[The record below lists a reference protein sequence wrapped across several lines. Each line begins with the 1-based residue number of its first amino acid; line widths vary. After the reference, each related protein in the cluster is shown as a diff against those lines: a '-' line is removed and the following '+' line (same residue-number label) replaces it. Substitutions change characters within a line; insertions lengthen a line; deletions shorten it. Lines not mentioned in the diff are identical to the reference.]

1 MLMMINYNSLQVNK
15 ILLSTMPC
23 RLISSTA
30 TSATNKKE
38 NDKAPISIDNQTTAL
53 VPIDEEVSKRIA
65 PYSVSDYNPVFLSR
79 PTTKRV
85 NDILLL
91 RSKITPE
98 EVTLY
103 MKKKWGWV
111 YEIEFNY
118 SKPSYNAEYLD
129 KLSQNSDKLNQNS
142 DNLNQNSD
150 NLDQLSPNIAKL
162 SLNSDKLSQN
172 SAKLSQNSDK
182 LGLIAVPQVKL
193 IKNTDIISKLTPEFC
208 H

>member
-15 ILLSTMPC
+15 IILSTMPC

-65 PYSVSDYNPVFLSR
+65 PYNVSDYNPVFLSR
-79 PTTKRV
+79 PITKRV

-111 YEIEFNY
+111 YEIKFNY

-129 KLSQNSDKLNQNS
+129 KLSQNSDKL
-142 DNLNQNSD
+142 
-150 NLDQLSPNIAKL
+150 
-162 SLNSDKLSQN
+162 
-172 SAKLSQNSDK
+172 
-182 LGLIAVPQVKL
+182 GLIAVPQVKL
-193 IKNTDIISKLTPEFC
+193 IKNSDIISKLTPESFDQRSKSSVID
-208 H
+208 